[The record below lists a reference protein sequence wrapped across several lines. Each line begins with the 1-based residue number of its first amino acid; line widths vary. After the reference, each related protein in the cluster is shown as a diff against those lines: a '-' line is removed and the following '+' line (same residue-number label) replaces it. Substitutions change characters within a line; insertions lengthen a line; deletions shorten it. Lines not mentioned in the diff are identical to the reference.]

1 MATTKTM
8 SKTNPDALLTINQIM
23 STPTIETN
31 VHESYYERT
40 NYGWEAFVHKV
51 KIGNYEYEVE
61 SEDGEDDFNFGQAE
75 TKETY
80 EKFDYSAYREEP
92 TVESTTPV
100 DLLDDVTFLVER
112 VTLSD
117 PPRRRTA

>member
-40 NYGWEAFVHKV
+40 NYG
-51 KIGNYEYEVE
+51 
-61 SEDGEDDFNFGQAE
+61 
-75 TKETY
+75 
-80 EKFDYSAYREEP
+80 
-92 TVESTTPV
+92 
-100 DLLDDVTFLVER
+100 
-112 VTLSD
+112 
-117 PPRRRTA
+117 